1 MMAHEYPCG
10 NLECDNKGNRGPRVA
25 HLCPLCNQYFRTAIV
40 GWRRRKAFN
49 VSVREQGRPANA
61 SAWDKA
67 YAAVDGLN
75 AMAEGNHA
83 TYMFFRALHF
93 ITCSQLGRTYG
104 ATVRHFNGLLDDLAS
119 LTVDTVYLESEWA
132 KVRKCRQWCG
142 RRNPEKDCENSC
154 KLAASYLLEV
164 KRISGQAGLDRAAEI
179 VAAFAS
185 MSGVTRCKAYNV
197 ADDILGLDP
206 LSCVGLGQ
214 YTRKVVDG
222 VQPMITDRF
231 DLWLAG
237 PWNSPAQ
244 MVDASK
250 VLESAHD

>member
-40 GWRRRKAFN
+40 GWRRRKAFD
-49 VSVREQGRPANA
+49 VSVREQGRPESA

-75 AMAEGNHA
+75 AMAEGNHS
-83 TYMFFRALHF
+83 TYMFCRALHF

-104 ATVRHFNGLLDDLAS
+104 ATVKHFNGLMQDLPS
-119 LTVDTVYLESEWA
+119 LTVDTVYLESEWT

-142 RRNPEKDCENSC
+142 RKTPERDCDNSC
-154 KLAASYLLEV
+154 KLAASYFLEV
-164 KRISGQAGLDRAAEI
+164 KRISGQTGLDLAAEI
-179 VAAFAS
+179 VTAFSS
-185 MSGVTRCKAYNV
+185 MSGVARCKAYNV

-214 YTRKVVDG
+214 YTRKVING
-222 VQPMITDRF
+222 VEPMLLGRF
-231 DLWLAG
+231 NRWLAG
-237 PWNSPAQ
+237 PWNPPAQ
-244 MVDASK
+244 VVDAIK
-250 VLESAHD
+250 A

>member
-25 HLCPLCNQYFRTAIV
+25 HLCPLCNQYYRTAIV
-40 GWRRRKAFN
+40 GWNRRKAFD
-49 VSVREQGRPANA
+49 VSAIEPSGHENA

-75 AMAEGNHA
+75 EMAEGNHA

-142 RRNPEKDCENSC
+142 RRNPEKI
-154 KLAASYLLEV
+154 A
-164 KRISGQAGLDRAAEI
+164 RI
-179 VAAFAS
+179 
-185 MSGVTRCKAYNV
+185 
-197 ADDILGLDP
+197 
-206 LSCVGLGQ
+206 
-214 YTRKVVDG
+214 
-222 VQPMITDRF
+222 
-231 DLWLAG
+231 
-237 PWNSPAQ
+237 PANWRRRTFW
-244 MVDASK
+244 K
-250 VLESAHD
+250 